1 MSYSVCTPQR
11 RVTLPKTSQSQ
22 GRNRLGVEGGN
33 KVLQKTTGSVFLPEP
48 NSKVCGVAIWMSY
61 RRYIVWLVMHMSY
74 RMYLNGMMDCACL
87 YLR

>member
-11 RVTLPKTSQSQ
+11 RITLSKTSRSQ
-22 GRNRLGVEGGN
+22 GRNRLGVEGGNKVCGN

-74 RMYLNGMMDCACL
+74 RMY
-87 YLR
+87 